1 MGSCRCSC
9 FLVLGWDHVDVVVF
23 FWPAMGSVPDDY
35 KCPLCGRVGN
45 GGYALDGVGFPICT
59 EGDFSCLWFQI
70 MDLGFW
76 PRQIIGNAIRK
87 IFWFKT
93 QLPASTWELIATFT
107 HTGKPATLSRPLA
120 RLNIPSTPPCP
131 AEQVVRIGE
140 QIMCSYCEVFTLSRV
155 GERCNT
161 CDALLRAPAQPLKIK
176 GNIGTVP
183 WPAEWITVQV
193 QKVQNVRCAENSSSS
208 SSSAESS
215 MPGSSSSWQYG
226 G

>member
-1 MGSCRCSC
+1 MRGGMACGDEGMGSCRCSC

-45 GGYALDGVGFPICT
+45 GGYALDGVGFPICI

-70 MDLGFW
+70 MDRGLEPG
-76 PRQIIGNAIRK
+76 PIIGNAIQK

-93 QLPASTWELIATFT
+93 DLPPDTWEVIAAF
-107 HTGKPATLSRPLA
+107 TGKSREKE
-120 RLNIPSTPPCP
+120 IPSTPPCP
-131 AEQVVRIGE
+131 AEEVVRIGE
-140 QIMCSYCEVFTLSRV
+140 QIICSYCEVFTLSRV

-161 CDALLRAPAQPLKIK
+161 CDALLRALAQPLKIK

-183 WPAEWITVQV
+183 WPAEWITASGQD
-193 QKVQNVRCAENSSSS
+193 SS

-215 MPGSSSSWQYG
+215 MSGSSSGWQYG

>member
-70 MDLGFW
+70 IDHGLRPG
-76 PRQIIGNAIRK
+76 QIIGKAIQK

-93 QLPASTWELIATFT
+93 DLPPDTWEAIAAFAC
-107 HTGKPATLSRPLA
+107 PSRRIKAVPL
-120 RLNIPSTPPCP
+120 TPTCP
-131 AEQVVRIGE
+131 AEAVVRIGE

-155 GERCNT
+155 GERCN
-161 CDALLRAPAQPLKIK
+161 CCNALLRAPAQPLKMK

-183 WPAEWITVQV
+183 WPAERIAASGQDSSIAASG
-193 QKVQNVRCAENSSSS
+193 QDSSSSS
-208 SSSAESS
+208 SSSAEVRCLV
-215 MPGSSSSWQYG
+215 QF
-226 G
+226 